1 MPELPEVETTC
12 RGIEPYLISRK
23 VHTIEIRNPNMRW
36 PVEESVR
43 EIIGLR
49 VESVTRRA
57 KYILIKSPAG
67 TLILHLGMS
76 GSLRICPDDSAF
88 KKHDHFIIGLGD
100 SLEMRLH
107 DPRRFGAVLWHRK
120 SEGPIHE
127 HRLIQHLGPE
137 PLTSK
142 FDGDYLTASCK
153 NRQTTIKQHI
163 MNNKTVV
170 GVGNIYAC
178 EALFRSGI
186 KPNRHAGNIS
196 RARLSLLSD
205 QIKKVLTEAITQG
218 GTTLRDFLRQDGQPG
233 YFKQRLQVY
242 DRQGE
247 ACRHCGKDIQKIVIS
262 NRSTFY
268 CSKCQR

>member
-12 RGIEPYLISRK
+12 RGIEPYLISQK
-23 VHTIEIRNPNMRW
+23 VHSIEIRNSRMRW
-36 PVEESVR
+36 PIK
-43 EIIGLR
+43 EIVHELVGQK
-49 VESVTRRA
+49 VESVERRA
-57 KYILIKSPAG
+57 KYILIQSKLG

-76 GSLRICPDDSAF
+76 GSLRICPADAEF
-88 KKHDHFIIGLGD
+88 KKHDHFTIGLGGNM
-100 SLEMRLH
+100 EMRLH
-107 DPRRFGAVLWHRK
+107 DPRRFGAVLWHR
-120 SEGPIHE
+120 SVDGPISQHS
-127 HRLIQHLGPE
+127 LFQHLGPE
-137 PLTSK
+137 PLCSD
-142 FDGDYLTASCK
+142 FDAAYLGASSK
-153 NRQTTIKQHI
+153 NRKTTIKQHI

-186 KPNRHAGNIS
+186 KPNRQAGNIS
-196 RARLSLLSD
+196 QARLSLLSD
-205 QIKKVLTEAITQG
+205 HIKQVLSEAIKQG

-242 DRQGE
+242 DREGKP
-247 ACRHCGKDIQKIVIS
+247 CRHCGRSIRKIVIS